1 MEIVLQKPQGLNDWL
16 RLNRLYADAFPRS
29 ERKPFSRIRQMFRE
43 GKADVWCILS
53 EGKFAGLA
61 TTVNGDGL
69 ILIDYFA
76 VAKRLRGRGIGRA
89 AMECLLSMY
98 SDQGVFLEIESTDR
112 PGLDQALRKKRKE
125 FYLSCGFQDLGVKA
139 KVFGVYMEL
148 LGIRCRMDFAGYRA
162 FYRDHYSGW
171 AADHLEEMK

>member
-16 RLNRLYADAFPRS
+16 QLQRLYADAFPRS

-43 GKADVWCILS
+43 GKADVWCILKD
-53 EGKFAGLA
+53 GRFAGLA

-76 VAKRLRGRGIGRA
+76 VVKRLRGRGIGRA
-89 AMECLLSMY
+89 AMECLLSFY
-98 SDQGVFLEIESTDR
+98 HDQGVFLEIESTDR

-125 FYLSCGFQDLGVKA
+125 FYLSCGFENLGVKA

-148 LGIRCRMDFAGYRA
+148 LGIRCRMDFAGYRG

-171 AADHLEEMK
+171 AADHLEEVK

>member
-1 MEIVLQKPQGLNDWL
+1 MEIILQKPRTAGDWL
-16 RLNRLYADAFPRS
+16 RLRTLYHSAFPPE
-29 ERKPFSRIRQMFRE
+29 ERKPFAIIRRMFRE

-76 VAKRLRGRGIGRA
+76 VAKRLRGRGIGRS
-89 AMECLLSMY
+89 AMECLLALY
-98 SDQGVFLEIESTDR
+98 HDQGVFLEIESTDR
-112 PGLDQALRKKRKE
+112 PGLDQAQRQKRKD
-125 FYLSCGFQDLGVKA
+125 FYLSCGFEELGVRA
-139 KVFGVYMEL
+139 KVFGVYMEM

-171 AADHLEEMK
+171 AADHLEEVR